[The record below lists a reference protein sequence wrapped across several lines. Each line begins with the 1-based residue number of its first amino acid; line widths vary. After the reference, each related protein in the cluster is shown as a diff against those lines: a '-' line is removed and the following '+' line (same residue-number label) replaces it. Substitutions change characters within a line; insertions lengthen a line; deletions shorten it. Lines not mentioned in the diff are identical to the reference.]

1 MAETSLILET
11 LVKGTEQ
18 ARKSLNNVTKGLD
31 AIGIAAGAAF
41 TAVVALGT
49 ASVMQ
54 ASKLQD
60 LRQQFDTML

>member
-31 AIGIAAGAAF
+31 EMGDS
-41 TAVVALGT
+41 TKKLG
-49 ASVMQ
+49 
-54 ASKLQD
+54 KLSD
-60 LRQQFDTML
+60 VLKENSE